1 MEEPT
6 GLGSL
11 GRCVIRALRYIR
23 RLLQMELSQI
33 LRCSQQKD
41 QAKKERNL
49 RDREMRQEV
58 GHWEGEELGGG
69 DTQGP
74 RASRSPCRTL
84 SLCQLRVL

>member
-11 GRCVIRALRYIR
+11 GSLGCCVTRALRYIR
-23 RLLQMELSQI
+23 RLLQMERSQI

-49 RDREMRQEV
+49 QDREMRREV
-58 GHWEGEELGGG
+58 GHSEGRNWEGE
-69 DTQGP
+69 TP
-74 RASRSPCRTL
+74 RGRECLAAPAER
-84 SLCQLRVL
+84 